1 MIGNYTA
8 PYNQNPNMSGS
19 VLSYN
24 LTNGTGG
31 NTASYE
37 DNQMSF
43 YKAGKRNDKRN
54 NKKKRKSV
62 RKSKRR
68 SKRTSTGKR
77 SKK

>member
-37 DNQMSF
+37 DNQISF
-43 YKAGKRNDKRN
+43 YKAGKKND
-54 NKKKRKSV
+54 KKKRKSV

-68 SKRTSTGKR
+68 SKRRSTGKR

>member
-8 PYNQNPNMSGS
+8 PYTNNPNMSGA

-24 LTNGTGG
+24 QANGTGG

-37 DNQMSF
+37 ANQMSF

-54 NKKKRKSV
+54 DKRKRKTV
-62 RKSKRR
+62 RRSKRR
-68 SKRTSTGKR
+68 STRKR